1 MGRGI
6 KLIRDIQKYKDQLL
20 EKKDYDSYG
29 KIDPKIEIDSTEILL
44 KKLDALEMDELGE
57 KPVLENSIE

>member
-20 EKKDYDSYG
+20 EKKDYDSFG
-29 KIDPKIEIDSTEILL
+29 KIDPKMQSDSTEILL
-44 KKLDALEMDELGE
+44 QKLNELEMKEISE
-57 KPVLENSIE
+57 KEMT

>member
-29 KIDPKIEIDSTEILL
+29 KIDPKIPSDSTELLL
-44 KKLDALEMDELGE
+44 KKLNELEM
-57 KPVLENSIE
+57 K

>member
-6 KLIRDIQKYKDQLL
+6 KLIRDIQKYKDKLL
-20 EKKDYDSYG
+20 EKKDYDSYE

-57 KPVLENSIE
+57 KPILENSIE

>member
-29 KIDPKIEIDSTEILL
+29 KIDPQLQSDSTEILL
-44 KKLDALEMDELGE
+44 QKLNELEM
-57 KPVLENSIE
+57 K

>member
-57 KPVLENSIE
+57 KPTLENSIE